1 MQIKI
6 NGQTISLAAPEPFLS
21 ILRREKIYFPLYC
34 GGRGTCGKCRIRIT
48 EGSLPITTEDRQF
61 FSEDELK
68 AGYRLGCR
76 AVITASCAITFEEIQ
91 REDAFYVPPVQH
103 AESLVREPIQRQN
116 TAEAYGVKSDKDSR
130 MPDKVSLSIAVDI
143 GSTTLVMA
151 LVHTDSGKIVT
162 EYRGLN
168 HQRSYGTDVMA
179 RIKAAVEDGQEQA
192 MQALIRQDLAE
203 GIVSLLK
210 SSDAPIEQIVIA
222 GNTTM
227 LHLLRGY
234 DCRGLSAWPFQ
245 PVNLDF
251 EELSTAELLGESPLV
266 ENCLLKQTKVTLLA
280 GISAFVGAD
289 ITAGLWGC
297 GMNRNEKPHL
307 FLDLGTKAEMAV
319 GNKEGMLVSSAAAG
333 PAFEGGQLSCG
344 TGSIPGA
351 VRDVRI
357 QYGLVR
363 YETIGRK
370 PPVGICGSGLVS
382 AISEM
387 RKSRM
392 MDNTGRL
399 SLRYA
404 SRGLE
409 IIPGKIVIT
418 QADIREY
425 QKARAAIRAGL
436 EILVENAGY
445 RMEEIEALELAGGF
459 GSQLDIAKAAGAGLI
474 PEKLAERV
482 HILGN
487 AVIAGL
493 CVYIQR
499 PDQEGI
505 RRMIQHTREI
515 SLAKQPKFTKT
526 FLDFSYF

>member
-76 AVITASCAITFEEIQ
+76 AVITASCAINFEEIQ
-91 REDAFYVPPVQH
+91 REDGFYVPPVQH
-103 AESLVREPIQRQN
+103 AEALVREPIQRQN
-116 TAEAYGVKSDKDSR
+116 TAEAYGLKPDKDSR

-179 RIKAAVEDGQEQA
+179 RIKAAVEDG
-192 MQALIRQDLAE
+192 
-203 GIVSLLK
+203 IVSLLK
-210 SSDAPIEQIVIA
+210 SADAPIEQIVIA

-297 GMNRNEKPHL
+297 GIAGNEKPRL
-307 FLDLGTKAEMAV
+307 FLDLGTNAEMAV

-399 SLRYA
+399 SPRYA
-404 SRGLE
+404 SGGLE

-474 PEKLAERV
+474 PEELAERV

-493 CVYIQR
+493 CMYIQC

-515 SLAKQPKFTKT
+515 SLANQPKFAKT
-526 FLDFSYF
+526 FLEFSCF

>member
-76 AVITASCAITFEEIQ
+76 AVITASCAITFEKIQ

-116 TAEAYGVKSDKDSR
+116 TAEAYGLKPDKDSR

-210 SSDAPIEQIVIA
+210 SADAPIEQIVIA

-251 EELSTAELLGESPLV
+251 EELSTAELLGESLLV
-266 ENCLLKQTKVTLLA
+266 ENCLLKETKVTLIA

-297 GMNRNEKPHL
+297 GIAGNEKPRL
-307 FLDLGTKAEMAV
+307 FLDLGTNAEMAV
-319 GNKEGMLVSSAAAG
+319 GNKEGLLVSSAAAG

-370 PPVGICGSGLVS
+370 SPVGICGSGLVS

-474 PEKLAERV
+474 PEELAERV

-493 CVYIQR
+493 CMYIQC

-515 SLAKQPKFTKT
+515 SLANQPKFTKT
-526 FLDFSYF
+526 FLEFSHF